1 MGTSVSPWVQA
12 ERVPSSEPRLEQLT
26 KFLTIALSARKL
38 LRDRAATL
46 PEPGWEI
53 MAQFFPLLGEMMLES
68 MLRDSDDEMEE
79 EEEGEGEEGEVE
91 EEMVQVIGEDGEVT
105 EVARTVPKGGPAA
118 QIIQALTRL
127 MASSE
132 VIRKVAL
139 TYALRQGSTE
149 RFAAEYHPPHLK
161 PPRTVLSSM
170 TSYDELS
177 MEHGTLQ

>member
-1 MGTSVSPWVQA
+1 
-12 ERVPSSEPRLEQLT
+12 
-26 KFLTIALSARKL
+26 
-38 LRDRAATL
+38 
-46 PEPGWEI
+46 
-53 MAQFFPLLGEMMLES
+53 
-68 MLRDSDDEMEE
+68 
-79 EEEGEGEEGEVE
+79 
-91 EEMVQVIGEDGEVT
+91 MVQVIGEDGEVT